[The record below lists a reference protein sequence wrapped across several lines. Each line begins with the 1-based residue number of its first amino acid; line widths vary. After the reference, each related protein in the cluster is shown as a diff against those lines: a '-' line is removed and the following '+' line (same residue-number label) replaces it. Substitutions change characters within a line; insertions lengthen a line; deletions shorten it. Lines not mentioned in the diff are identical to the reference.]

1 MRYFRRE
8 LLRAGIYVFGALA
21 FLIGTAGC
29 EQGFWEMGQERART
43 IPILAEGAA
52 VEKLAG
58 GFSFTEGPAA
68 DIEGNVYFTDIP
80 NNRIHKWSVDGKVSV
95 YKEDTGGANGLF
107 FTEGGDLLACS
118 GGRGVVV
125 RIDKDKD
132 IYVLADKFRGKKFN
146 SPNDLW
152 IDPQGGVYFTDPR
165 YGSRE
170 NLPQSCEGVY
180 FIRQSGEVMRVVD
193 DMVRP
198 NGVIGT
204 ADGKRLY
211 IADHGGGKTWVY
223 DIKRDGTLSNKKLF
237 VEKGSDGMTIDED
250 GNIYL
255 TTDAVEVFN
264 DKGELVERIEVPER
278 PANVCFGGRDGKTLF
293 ITARTGLYSIKMQVK
308 GIN

>member
-1 MRYFRRE
+1 MRNVRCE
-8 LLRAGIYVFGALA
+8 LLRAAFYGFGALVFVIVA
-21 FLIGTAGC
+21 AGC
-29 EQGFWEMGQERART
+29 EDALWEMGSERVKT
-43 IPILAEGAA
+43 IPIVKEGAE

-58 GFSFTEGPAA
+58 GFQFTEGPAA

-95 YKEDTGGANGLF
+95 YKTDTGGANGLF
-107 FTEGGDLLACS
+107 FAEDGDLLACS

-132 IYVLADKFRGKKFN
+132 VYVLADKFRGKKFN

-165 YGSRE
+165 YGGRE

-180 FIRQSGEVMRVVD
+180 YIRQSGEVVRVVD

-204 ADGKRLY
+204 ANGKKLY
-211 IADHGGGKTWVY
+211 VTDHGGGKTWVC
-223 DIKRDGTLSNKKLF
+223 DIKRDGTLKNKKLF
-237 VEKGSDGMTIDED
+237 VERGSDGMTIDED

-264 DKGELVERIEVPER
+264 DKGEFVERIEVPER
-278 PANVCFGGRDGKTLF
+278 PANVCFGGRDRKTLF
-293 ITARTGLYSIKMQVK
+293 ITARTGLYSIKMRVK
-308 GIN
+308 GIY